1 MNIAYRMDIVQHTT
15 VNTVITFHAEMAMVI
30 VIQELVRQVLFVEKI
45 ISWNTIHFSLIV
57 PVEKQKMPKF
67 ASKKVYYLI

>member
-30 VIQELVRQVLFVEKI
+30 VIQELVRQVLFVEEI
-45 ISWNTIHFSLIV
+45 IFGNTIHFSLIV
-57 PVEKQKMPKF
+57 PVEK
-67 ASKKVYYLI
+67 

>member
-1 MNIAYRMDIVQHTT
+1 MDIVQYTT

-45 ISWNTIHFSLIV
+45 IFGNTIHFSLIV
-57 PVEKQKMPKF
+57 PVEK
-67 ASKKVYYLI
+67 